1 MSDFSL
7 GAGTI
12 SAIIK
17 DDRRP
22 CSAKP
27 LFSTAVTG
35 LARMSAY
42 FFNNQLGTP
51 SGSATFLGLSILKA
65 DKTTGSERVRG
76 DKSLLCDGKDS
87 SLERTLLVVGMQ
99 S

>member
-22 CSAKP
+22 CSAKL

-35 LARMSAY
+35 QTRMSSY
-42 FFNNQLGTP
+42 SFNNQLGTP
-51 SGSATFLGLSILKA
+51 SGSAAYLGLSLFKA
-65 DKTTGSERVRG
+65 DKTAGSERASG
-76 DKSLLCDGKDS
+76 DKSLLCDGEDS